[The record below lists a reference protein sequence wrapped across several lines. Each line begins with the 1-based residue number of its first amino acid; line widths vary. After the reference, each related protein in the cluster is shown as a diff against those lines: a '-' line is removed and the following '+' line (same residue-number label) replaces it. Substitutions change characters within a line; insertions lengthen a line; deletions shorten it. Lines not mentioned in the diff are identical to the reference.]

1 MTEVFVE
8 DDYFLS
14 ASEEDSL
21 TIDERIAQVSE
32 AMTKAI
38 RQPVSLHLT
47 IIQYFIY
54 TETNVA
60 FATHKST
67 FEGCDCQGD

>member
-1 MTEVFVE
+1 MTEIFVE

-14 ASEEDSL
+14 ASEEASL
-21 TIDERIAQVSE
+21 TIDERIGQVSE

-47 IIQYFIY
+47 NTPYFIC
-54 TETNVA
+54 TATNFVSA
-60 FATHKST
+60 NS
-67 FEGCDCQGD
+67 